1 MMRYLII
8 SWVSAVAVH
17 LLGHLAMRDAPDVR
31 GWRVVKPGPMYGVGV
46 WLGAGLTALMA
57 YIWLFVGSNR
67 ADGAQQMQIL
77 FWLILA
83 FGAGTMIVIWQGW
96 QVRRTALR
104 WRGDQMVWRAGG
116 AEISRRFADVVS
128 MEKSLL
134 GPVTISFTDGTR
146 LRVDPNAS
154 HAMAL
159 IEALDGQGV
168 R

>member
-1 MMRYLII
+1 
-8 SWVSAVAVH
+8 
-17 LLGHLAMRDAPDVR
+17 
-31 GWRVVKPGPMYGVGV
+31 
-46 WLGAGLTALMA
+46 
-57 YIWLFVGSNR
+57 
-67 ADGAQQMQIL
+67 
-77 FWLILA
+77 
-83 FGAGTMIVIWQGW
+83 MIVIWQGW